1 MSIPKTSH
9 NPENLEDLPP
19 ARRRRA
25 KRHLVPDDLDTET
38 KEIDKVAQRTSPS
51 FDFFLFSL
59 LAAAILVV
67 GIMLDTPALLI
78 LGVLIAPPLT
88 PAIGICLGTVTG
100 SFKFF
105 GQRLIATLVASG
117 LVFLVGLLGG
127 LAARVLVIEDLTY
140 AVSHAQV
147 SWSHF
152 ILLVVGTVFT
162 LLAVARQKG
171 SPALYSVALAYE
183 LFIPLTV
190 AGFGLGNGI
199 PHLWPDGLVVFA
211 THLAIVSLVGSVIFV
226 FLGFRP
232 LTFLGYTLGSV
243 VTILGVILLIG
254 LSGAGA
260 IVGGNV
266 ALPTL
271 SPTPVTPTPTSTPV
285 PPTPTQTATP
295 IPPTLTPTSTA
306 TLTPS
311 PTTTSSPTPSSTPIY
326 AIINAVEGTGATIR
340 EEPGFDSPR
349 VTSLLNGNDVEIIDP
364 NPIRKDDYDW
374 VHIRFF
380 VEGEELEGWVLADLI
395 DIHSPNA
402 DW

>member
-1 MSIPKTSH
+1 MPIPKTSH

-25 KRHLVPDDLDTET
+25 ERHLIPDDLDAET

-59 LAAAILVV
+59 LSAAILVV
-67 GIMLDTPALLI
+67 GIMLDVPALLV

-88 PAIGICLGTVTG
+88 PVIGTCLGTVTG

-127 LAARVLVIEDLTY
+127 FAARVLAIEKLTY

-147 SWSHF
+147 SWSHL
-152 ILLVVGTVFT
+152 ILLVVGTIFT
-162 LLAVARQKG
+162 VLAVARQKG

-183 LFIPLTV
+183 LFIPLAV

-199 PHLWPDGLVVFA
+199 PYLWPDGLVVFA

-232 LTFLGYTLGSV
+232 LTVLGYTLGSV

-254 LSGAGA
+254 LSGASA
-260 IVGGNV
+260 IVVENV

-271 SPTPVTPTPTSTPV
+271 SPTPITPTPTSTPV
-285 PPTPTQTATP
+285 PPTSTPTVTP
-295 IPPTLTPTSTA
+295 IPPTLTPTHTA
-306 TLTPS
+306 TFTPS
-311 PTTTSSPTPSSTPIY
+311 PTPTSSPTPSPTPIY
-326 AIINAVEGTGATIR
+326 AIINTTEGVGATIR
-340 EEPGFDSPR
+340 TAPGFDSPR
-349 VTSLLNGNDVEIIDP
+349 LTSLLNGNAVEIIDP
-364 NPIRKDDYDW
+364 NPTEKDGYNW
-374 VHIRFF
+374 VHVRLLNE
-380 VEGEELEGWVLADLI
+380 EGQEGWVLESLI
-395 DIHSPNA
+395 LVVPPDA